1 MNPTLTITKNKI
13 ASITKN
19 RISSIDF
26 LRGSI
31 MIIMALDHVR
41 DYLFFGSFYFDPLDL
56 TKTTGAI
63 FFTRWITHFCAPIF
77 LLLTGTS
84 TYLVGQRKSK
94 NELSAFLLKRGL
106 WLVILELVV
115 TNLGWNFNI
124 TFPMIFLITLWALG
138 IGMIFLAGLIHLPL
152 KWILAI
158 SILLIAGHNMLDG
171 VHVPGNT
178 LGAFGWSLL
187 HEQRP
192 FIWHHELFLVGYP
205 LIPFIAITP
214 LGYCLG
220 QLYTASYDAEKRK
233 KMLLTIGASAI
244 ALFIVLRLSNVYGDP
259 VKWSTQKDGFFTF
272 LSFLDVNKYPPS
284 LLYVLMTVGA
294 ACLFLAFTEKLQN
307 GVVKVVSVYGRVP
320 MFYYLIHIYVIHMIA
335 LVASALTPGQDWHIW
350 LLKQP
355 VWFTHNLKGYGFSLP
370 VAYLIWIAV
379 VVALYPLCKRYD
391 TYKQSHKDKWWLSY
405 L

>member
-1 MNPTLTITKNKI
+1 MNS
-13 ASITKN
+13 AQAITKN
-19 RISSIDF
+19 RITSIDF
-26 LRGSI
+26 LRGTI

-84 TYLVGQRKSK
+84 AYLVGQRKSK
-94 NELSAFLLKRGL
+94 KELSAFLVKRGI

-115 TNLGWNFNI
+115 ANLGWNFNI
-124 TFPMIFLITLWALG
+124 TFPMIFLITLWTLG

-158 SILLIAGHNMLDG
+158 SIILIAGHNMLDG
-171 VHVPGNT
+171 FHVQGNT
-178 LGAFGWSLL
+178 LPAFGWSLL
-187 HEQRP
+187 HDQR
-192 FIWHHELFLVGYP
+192 FFTWHHEMFLVGYP

-220 QLYTASYDAEKRK
+220 QLYGSTYDAEKRK
-233 KMLLTIGASAI
+233 KMLLIIGASAV
-244 ALFIVLRLSNVYGDP
+244 ALFIVLRLSSVYGDP
-259 VKWSTQKDGFFTF
+259 VKWSVQKNGFFTF
-272 LSFLDVNKYPPS
+272 LSFLNVNKYPPS

-320 MFYYLIHIYVIHMIA
+320 MFYYLIHIYIIHLIA
-335 LVASALTPGQDWHIW
+335 LTASALTTGQDWHIW
-350 LLKQP
+350 FLKQP
-355 VWFTHNLKGYGFSLP
+355 IWFTSSLRGYGFSLP
-370 VAYLIWIAV
+370 VAYLVWIAIV
-379 VVALYPLCKRYD
+379 IGLYPLCKRYD
-391 TYKQSHKDKWWLSY
+391 AYKQGHKDKWWLSY

>member
-1 MNPTLTITKNKI
+1 MNPTQAITK
-13 ASITKN
+13 SRIT
-19 RISSIDF
+19 SIDF

-84 TYLVGQRKSK
+84 AYLVGQRKSK
-94 NELSAFLLKRGL
+94 KELSAFLVKRGL
-106 WLVILELVV
+106 WLVLLEMVV

-124 TFPMIFLITLWALG
+124 TFPMFFFITLWALG

-158 SILLIAGHNMLDG
+158 SVVLIAGHDLLDG
-171 VHVPGNT
+171 VHVNGNT
-178 LGAFGWSLL
+178 LPAFGWALL
-187 HEQRP
+187 HDQRFFTWHGEQ
-192 FIWHHELFLVGYP
+192 FLVGYP

-220 QLYTASYDAEKRK
+220 QLYKSSYDAEKRRK
-233 KMLLTIGASAI
+233 TLMMLGASAI
-244 ALFIVLRLSNVYGDP
+244 TLFVVLRLINVYGDP
-259 VKWSTQKDGFFTF
+259 VKWSTQKNGFFTF
-272 LSFLDVNKYPPS
+272 LSFININKYPPS
-284 LLYVLMTVGA
+284 LIYVLVTIGT
-294 ACLFLAFTEKLQN
+294 ACLFLSITDKLQN
-307 GVVKVVSVYGRVP
+307 GVTKVVSVYGRVP
-320 MFYYLIHIYVIHMIA
+320 MFYYLIHIYVIHLVA

-350 LLKQP
+350 ILKNP
-355 VWFTHNLKGYGFSLP
+355 LWFTHDLKGYGFSLP
-370 VAYLIWIAV
+370 VVYLVWVAV
-379 VVALYPLCKRYD
+379 VVVLYPLCKRYD
-391 TYKQSHKDKWWLSY
+391 AYKQSHKDKWWLSY